1 MSSLNSD
8 SSRVGIIIAT
18 TLYPEKIKG
27 KKKKNNHVTLLEQE
41 QACCKPRLT

>member
-27 KKKKNNHVTLLEQE
+27 KKNHVTLLEQE
-41 QACCKPRLT
+41 QVCCKPRLI